1 MTEVALVRWPADHER
16 ASQLS
21 TAGAPLLYLIG
32 ADDDPPDVEGCLA
45 DWVRLPGDSRD
56 IDRRV
61 AILEQR
67 AGLHTAPPR
76 LDENGLLHFRGRT
89 VTLLPCEARV
99 AAVLIERFGSIVS
112 DDDLAAEA
120 GTDDLTGVGRMSP
133 LRTKLREAGLTLRR
147 SRCRGYQLVS
157 SR

>member
-1 MTEVALVRWPADHER
+1 MAEVVLVRWPAEYER
-16 ASQLS
+16 ASQLL

-32 ADDDPPDVEGCLA
+32 GDDDPPDVEGCLA

-67 AGLHTAPPR
+67 AALHTAPPR
-76 LDENGLLHFRGRT
+76 LDDNGLLHYRGRT
-89 VTLLPCEARV
+89 VSLLPGEARL
-99 AAVLIERFGSIVS
+99 ATVLIERFGSTVS
-112 DDDLAAEA
+112 DDDLAPRT
-120 GTDDLTGVGRMSP
+120 GMDDTAGVGRISP
-133 LRTKLREAGLTLRR
+133 FRTKLRDAGLTLRR
-147 SRCRGYQLVS
+147 SRCRGYQLVA